1 MADVLLFHHVQGLTP
16 GLVAFADR
24 LRAAGHTVHTPDLF
38 EGSTFATLPE
48 GMAYVQREG
57 APDYDA
63 LADEAVAGLPTDLVY
78 AGFSFGGGQAQ
89 RLAQLRPGARGALLF
104 DTCYPI
110 TGEWAFGPWPAGV
123 PVQVH
128 GMDRDP
134 FFAEEGGDL
143 DAARELVAS
152 VGEAELFLYPG
163 DQHLFADSSLDAYD
177 EEAANLLTERV
188 LAFLSRI

>member
-1 MADVLLFHHVQGLTP
+1 MTEILLFHHVQGLTP
-16 GLVAFADR
+16 GMVDFADR

-38 EGSTFATLPE
+38 EGRTFATIPE
-48 GMAYVQREG
+48 GMTYVNRED

-63 LADEAVAGLPTDLVY
+63 VADGIVADLPAGLVY

-89 RLAQLRPGARGALLF
+89 RLAQLRPGACGALLF
-104 DTCYPI
+104 DTCFPI
-110 TGEWAFGPWPAGV
+110 SGEWAFGPWPAGV

-143 DAARELVAS
+143 DAARELDAS
-152 VGEAELFLYPG
+152 VDEAELFMYPG
-163 DQHLFADSSLDAYD
+163 DQHLFADSSLSSYD
-177 EEAANLLTERV
+177 EEAAALLTERV
-188 LAFLSRI
+188 LAFLARI

>member
-1 MADVLLFHHVQGLTP
+1 MTEILLFHHVQGLTP

-24 LRAAGHTVHTPDLF
+24 LRTAGHTVHTPDLF
-38 EGSTFATLPE
+38 EGQTFASLPD
-48 GMAYVQREG
+48 GMAHVQRDG

-63 LADEAVAGLPTDLVY
+63 LADGVAAGLPSELVY

-110 TGEWAFGPWPAGV
+110 AGEWAFGPWPVGV

-128 GMDRDP
+128 GKDHDP
-134 FFAEEGGDL
+134 FFTEEGGDL

-163 DQHLFADSSLDAYD
+163 DQHLFADSSLDSYD
-177 EEAANLLTERV
+177 EEAADLLTERV
-188 LAFLSRI
+188 LEFLSRL

>member
-1 MADVLLFHHVQGLTP
+1 MAEILLFHHVQGLTR
-16 GLVAFADR
+16 GVVGFADQ

-38 EGSTFATLPE
+38 EGKTFATIPE
-48 GMAYVQREG
+48 GMSYVRREN
-57 APDYDA
+57 APDYDS
-63 LADEAVAGLPTDLVY
+63 LADAEAGALPSELVY

-104 DTCYPI
+104 ETCYPI
-110 TGEWAFGPWPAGV
+110 TGEWAFGPWPAGL

-128 GMDRDP
+128 GMERDP

-143 DAARELVAS
+143 DAARELAATVE
-152 VGEAELFLYPG
+152 EAELFVYPG
-163 DQHLFADSSLDAYD
+163 DAHLFADPSLPSYD
-177 EEAANLLTERV
+177 EQAATLLTERV

>member
-1 MADVLLFHHVQGLTP
+1 MAEILLFHHVQGLTP

-24 LRAAGHTVHTPDLF
+24 LRADGHTVHTPDLF
-38 EGSTFATLPE
+38 EGQTFATIPD
-48 GMAYVQREG
+48 GMAHVRRDG

-63 LADEAVAGLPTDLVY
+63 VADEVAAGLPSELVY

-110 TGEWAFGPWPAGV
+110 TGEWAFGPWPSGV

-128 GMDRDP
+128 GMDHDP

-143 DAARELVAS
+143 DAARELVAN

-163 DQHLFADSSLDAYD
+163 DQHLFADSSLDSYD
-177 EEAANLLTERV
+177 EKAATLLTERV